1 MVVRYWPR
9 TLVAVVF
16 PLLLGA
22 CQSTTSAPETTLAA
36 PPVTAPK
43 PPVRVARAARAKRPD
58 AACKGT
64 DLSAQRKEALFR
76 QFAAAQ
82 DGAEIA
88 AAPEPPQPQAG
99 CRPGEK

>member
-1 MVVRYWPR
+1 MIVVRFWPR
-9 TLVAVVF
+9 AVAVVVL
-16 PLLLGA
+16 PLLLAA
-22 CQSTTSAPETTLAA
+22 CQSTTSVPETTVAA
-36 PPVTAPK
+36 PPVVAPK
-43 PPVRVARAARAKRPD
+43 PVRVARAVRPKRPEV
-58 AACKGT
+58 ACKGT
-64 DLSAQRKEALFR
+64 DLSARRKEALFR